1 MVCEHGEGAHRMMGL
16 FSSFICKTCRN
27 SMKFSTYLAD
37 MSTPSTY
44 RLQSVDLRSRNRHMA
59 SAACLTAELR
69 EQVEE
74 LGYGE

>member
-1 MVCEHGEGAHRMMGL
+1 MMGL
-16 FSSFICKTCRN
+16 FGRLICKTCRN

-37 MSTPSTY
+37 MSTPSTCSSV
-44 RLQSVDLRSRNRHMA
+44 SVDLRSRNRHMA